1 MPHFVS
7 FNLLIVAVTLLPQM
21 CYVMGFKMRKYKI
34 IRFSRITRTIPYHL
48 MLLPG
53 IILLIIYSVIPLLGN
68 IIAFQ
73 DFQPILGFFKSEWV
87 GLDNFKYMF
96 QLPDTFLIFR
106 NTLVIAVGK
115 IVFNII
121 LSVFFAVLLSESYS
135 TAFKKTVQTICFLP
149 HFLSWVILATI
160 FKDLLD
166 GTGLINTI
174 LINLNVIEKPIV
186 FLGSNHLFQSIM
198 VGTDVWKEFGY
209 SAIIFIAA
217 LAGINP
223 ELYEAAEMDGASR
236 LRKIWHVTLPSIMV
250 TIVLVVT
257 LNIANILNAGFDQ
270 VFNMYNP
277 VVYKSGDVI
286 DTYVY
291 RMSFQNAQYSFAT
304 AVGLLK
310 SVISFILII
319 TSYKLADKFANYR
332 IF

>member
-1 MPHFVS
+1 
-7 FNLLIVAVTLLPQM
+7 M
-21 CYVMGFKMRKYKI
+21 CYTLGVKMRKYKI
-34 IRFSRITRTIPYHL
+34 MKSGSRISKTIPYHL

-53 IILLIIYSVIPLLGN
+53 IILLITYSVIPLLGN
-68 IIAFQ
+68 VIAFQ

-87 GLDNFKYMF
+87 GFDNFKYMF

-121 LSVFFAVLLSESYS
+121 LSVFFAVLLSEAYS
-135 TAFKKTVQTICFLP
+135 TSFKKTVQTICFLP

-186 FLGSNHLFQSIM
+186 FLGSNHLFQPIM

-209 SAIIFIAA
+209 NAIIFIAA

-236 LRKIWHVTLPSIMV
+236 LRKIWHVTLPSIRV

-277 VVYKSGDVI
+277 VVYRSGDII

-310 SVISFILII
+310 SAISFILIV

>member
-1 MPHFVS
+1 
-7 FNLLIVAVTLLPQM
+7 
-21 CYVMGFKMRKYKI
+21 MRKYKI
-34 IRFSRITRTIPYHL
+34 IKFSSRITRTIPYHL

-121 LSVFFAVLLSESYS
+121 LSVFFAVLLSEAYS

-236 LRKIWHVTLPSIMV
+236 LKKIWHVTFPSIRV

-277 VVYKSGDVI
+277 VVYRSGDVI